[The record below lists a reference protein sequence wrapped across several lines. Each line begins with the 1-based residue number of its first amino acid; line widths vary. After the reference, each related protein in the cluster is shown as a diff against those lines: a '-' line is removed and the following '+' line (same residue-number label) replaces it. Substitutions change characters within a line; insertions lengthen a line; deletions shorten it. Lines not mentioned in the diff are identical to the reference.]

1 MIHRRNNEINAKYI
15 ETDGNNIIYEYLGN
29 NYDKKYKKIIDDN
42 DINRLRI
49 SKRKFTNIKD
59 KINLQNDKNRSLKK
73 ERNTLSTSS
82 LKILDLKKNHT
93 NQISGFELYYGPS
106 NIINDKKSYNN
117 INNYKYNNIYYS
129 NINLYGTNNNN
140 NYRIEN
146 NNEIIYKLNKYN
158 NHTYNNRRNQSKA
171 KQELTK
177 KINKSVTKFRNYLRP
192 SETKKI
198 ILIQSKYRANLSK
211 KRLYQ
216 YKFLILLNKILLN
229 KFWKNFKSKLV
240 KVKYI
245 KNNKIISRK
254 KNLISTNKKIIMKTN
269 EVNLLHK
276 ELGDS
281 FNIINDELK
290 IKLDDIIKENK
301 ELKNQIIDNNKSIE
315 EKMKQLLDEN
325 KKNQNINEIIIKD
338 NKILAKKLKNLQ
350 YNKNNQLVIQNQSP
364 VDLTLIDDNKNIQS
378 ISKLKYIYLKCIF
391 LKKIIKNKNVLRIF
405 FNRYKNN
412 IKKINNNNKIYLNNN
427 KKINIQMAKNFN
439 INLISQI
446 DIYNKKNF
454 LLYKLFLNKEKNISK
469 IITKFFY
476 KYYYNAINTKEENNE
491 KNKKL
496 LINIIKKKENKNEYI
511 LRNIIKEWKLRGVIF
526 KMKGIAKEF
535 KKRKKLKKKIRDKM
549 AKETLNN
556 LINKTSNFQSSHEFS
571 YKIEKTE
578 RTEDNKEDI
587 KEENILLDSDN
598 SN

>member
-1 MIHRRNNEINAKYI
+1 MIEKRNSEINTKYI
-15 ETDGNNIIYEYLGN
+15 KTDGNNIIYEYLGN

-59 KINLQNDKNRSLKK
+59 KINLQNDKNLSLKK

-106 NIINDKKSYNN
+106 NLINDKKSYNN

-129 NINLYGTNNNN
+129 KINLYGANNNN

-146 NNEIIYKLNKYN
+146 NNEIIYKFNKYN
-158 NHTYNNRRNQSKA
+158 NHTYSNRRNQSKA

-177 KINKSVTKFRNYLRP
+177 KINKSVTKFRNYLRS

-216 YKFLILLNKILLN
+216 NKFLILLNKILLT

-325 KKNQNINEIIIKD
+325 KKNQNINKIIIKD

>member
-1 MIHRRNNEINAKYI
+1 MIEKRNSEINTKYI
-15 ETDGNNIIYEYLGN
+15 KTDENNIIYEYLGN
-29 NYDKKYKKIIDDN
+29 NYDKNYKKIIDDN

-216 YKFLILLNKILLN
+216 YKFLILLYKILLN

-469 IITKFFY
+469 IITKFLY
-476 KYYYNAINTKEENNE
+476 KYYYNVINTKEENNE
-491 KNKKL
+491 RKKL

-578 RTEDNKEDI
+578 RKEDNKEDI